1 MARPLGP
8 WGRTQGS
15 GGCSVLRGSRPA
27 FRKGRIRVIDTAH
40 DRLAVSDETGQ
51 GLTEYA
57 LILVLVVILAIIAP
71 AFLGGAV
78 SEVLSNVGNSA

>member
-1 MARPLGP
+1 
-8 WGRTQGS
+8 
-15 GGCSVLRGSRPA
+15 
-27 FRKGRIRVIDTAH
+27 
-40 DRLAVSDETGQ
+40 LAVSDETGQ